1 VKQVEV
7 SAADIARIA
16 GVRPSAV
23 SNWRRRHDDF
33 PQPVG
38 GTDSSPR
45 FDFAAVEAW
54 LQAQGRMPQIP
65 ADERLWQAFESARG
79 TMPTGDALVAAGLL
93 LYYLHRHP
101 GTPVPYDSG
110 GVRRVLDEAEHALAF
125 GNSVVAGLIGVR
137 RPFDPGARETTM
149 LHAVAQAASGDDPAR
164 VFEYLCAR
172 ALEGGTRTG
181 LMVTPPELAD
191 LMLDL
196 VGDSSRRLLDPAC
209 GSGTI
214 LLAAARRGYSRVEG
228 QELDR
233 SLALVS
239 ALRLAFTGAS
249 FDVNA
254 GDSLRADA
262 YPRPSADAVVCS
274 PPFGDRNW
282 GAEDLADDPRWEYG
296 TPPRLEPELAW
307 IQHALAHVA
316 PGGPV
321 VMLMPPAAAARPS
334 GRRIRRALVA
344 DGVLRAVISL
354 PPKLA
359 AHYALALQIWVLS
372 RPEPDRAHSH
382 VLLVDTSGF
391 TTRTARAADAISTWA
406 EVRAVVAR
414 AWSAFKSSPQI
425 VVDASNVAIAV
436 PVMDLLGDEA
446 DLTPARYLRPTGL
459 AVVSRTD
466 LAGRRTDLASRL
478 AELARLLPELPQQ
491 PSGDGAPYRDVS
503 LEELAQTGALV
514 IRRAVPRPADSESDP
529 ASARARGRI
538 LTSQDIARAVPPS
551 GTDEIIIDEVRNPA
565 IRAGD
570 VLVPLI
576 GRRLTA
582 RVAGG
587 EDVGAYLSPTVYLI
601 RPDTAA
607 LDPWFLS
614 GVLSSSGG
622 GRQAAR
628 MASTLG
634 DRIRFD
640 PRRVRV
646 PLLPIEDQ
654 RAYGESFRRIWDFTR
669 TLRTAYDEGTDL
681 IRDLVDATAASFLD
695 AQDSAKAREAA
706 RSS

>member
-1 VKQVEV
+1 MPHQL
-7 SAADIARIA
+7 IASPYPE
-16 GVRPSAV
+16 GHLVVRPGYDGAV
-23 SNWRRRHDDF
+23 RI
-33 PQPVG
+33 G
-38 GTDSSPR
+38 
-45 FDFAAVEAW
+45 AA
-54 LQAQGRMPQIP
+54 R
-65 ADERLWQAFESARG
+65 
-79 TMPTGDALVAAGLL
+79 
-93 LYYLHRHP
+93 Y
-101 GTPVPYDSG
+101 
-110 GVRRVLDEAEHALAF
+110 AEL
-125 GNSVVAGLIGVR
+125 

-149 LHAVAQAASGDDPAR
+149 LHAVAQAATGDDPAR
-164 VFEYLCAR
+164 VFEYLCSR
-172 ALEGGTRTG
+172 ALDGGARTG
-181 LMVTPPELAD
+181 LMVTPPELAN

-196 VGDSSRRLLDPAC
+196 AGDNPRRLLDPAC

-249 FDVNA
+249 FDVSA

-274 PPFGDRNW
+274 PPFADRNW

-296 TPPRLEPELAW
+296 ALPRLEPELAW
-307 IQHALAHVA
+307 VQHALAHVT

-334 GRRIRRALVA
+334 GRRIRRSLAA
-344 DGVLRAVISL
+344 GGALRAVISL

-391 TTRTARAADAISTWA
+391 TTRTARAADAISTWD

-414 AWSAFKSSPQI
+414 AWGAFEGSPQR
-425 VVDASNVAIAV
+425 VAETSDVAIAV
-436 PVMDLLGDEA
+436 PVADLLGEDA
-446 DLTPARYLRPTGL
+446 DLTPARYLRPPGL
-459 AVVSRTD
+459 VVASR
-466 LAGRRTDLASRL
+466 ADLASRRNSLGGRL
-478 AELARLLPELPQQ
+478 AELARLLPELPQ
-491 PSGDGAPYRDVS
+491 PCSAAGTPYRDAS

-514 IRRAVPRPADSESDP
+514 IRRAAARSAGSEGDL
-529 ASARARGRI
+529 ASAHAKGRI

-551 GTDEIIIDEVRNPA
+551 GTGEIIIDEVRNPA
-565 IRAGD
+565 IRACD

-582 RVAGG
+582 RVAAG

-601 RPDTAA
+601 RPDAAA
-607 LDPWFLS
+607 LDPWFLA
-614 GVLSSSGG
+614 GMLSSTGG
-622 GRQAAR
+622 DRQAAR
-628 MASTLG
+628 MASILG

-646 PLLPIEDQ
+646 PLLPIEEQ
-654 RAYGESFRRIWDFTR
+654 RAYGEAFHRIWDFAR
-669 TLRTAYDEGTDL
+669 SLRAAYDEGTDL
-681 IRDLVDATAASFLD
+681 ARDLIDATVVSFLD
-695 AQDSAKAREAA
+695 AQDVAKAPEAA
-706 RSS
+706 RSL

>member
-1 VKQVEV
+1 
-7 SAADIARIA
+7 
-16 GVRPSAV
+16 
-23 SNWRRRHDDF
+23 
-33 PQPVG
+33 
-38 GTDSSPR
+38 
-45 FDFAAVEAW
+45 
-54 LQAQGRMPQIP
+54 
-65 ADERLWQAFESARG
+65 
-79 TMPTGDALVAAGLL
+79 
-93 LYYLHRHP
+93 
-101 GTPVPYDSG
+101 
-110 GVRRVLDEAEHALAF
+110 
-125 GNSVVAGLIGVR
+125 
-137 RPFDPGARETTM
+137 
-149 LHAVAQAASGDDPAR
+149 
-164 VFEYLCAR
+164 
-172 ALEGGTRTG
+172 
-181 LMVTPPELAD
+181 MVTPPELAD

-196 VGDSSRRLLDPAC
+196 VGPGPRRLLDPAC

-239 ALRLAFTGAS
+239 ALRLAFTGGS
-249 FDVNA
+249 FDVSA

-296 TPPRLEPELAW
+296 APPRLEPELAW

-334 GRRIRRALVA
+334 GRRIRRTLVA
-344 DGVLRAVISL
+344 GGVLRAVISL

-382 VLLVDTSGF
+382 VLLVDASGF
-391 TTRTARAADAISTWA
+391 ATRTARAADAISTWG

-414 AWSAFKSSPQI
+414 AWSAFRDSPQR
-425 VVDASNVAIAV
+425 VAGVSDVAIAV
-436 PVMDLLGDEA
+436 PAVDLLGEDA
-446 DLTPARYLRPTGL
+446 DLTPARYLRPSGL
-459 AVVSRTD
+459 DLPSRAE
-466 LAGRRTDLASRL
+466 LAGRRNELGGRL
-478 AELARLLPELPQQ
+478 AELARLLPELPE
-491 PSGDGAPYRDVS
+491 PRADEGRPYRDAS

-514 IRRAVPRPADSESDP
+514 IRRAAPRPASGEPDTG
-529 ASARARGRI
+529 SARARGRI
-538 LTSQDIARAVPPS
+538 LTSQDIARAVAPS
-551 GTDEIIIDEVRNPA
+551 GVDEIILDEVRNPA

-570 VLVPLI
+570 VLVPLV

-582 RVAGG
+582 RVASG

-601 RPDTAA
+601 RPDIAA
-607 LDPWFLS
+607 LDPWFLA
-614 GVLSSSGG
+614 GVLSSTGG
-622 GRQAAR
+622 DRQAAR

-654 RAYGESFRRIWDFTR
+654 HAYGESFRRLWHFAR
-669 TLRTAYDEGTDL
+669 ALRAAYDGGTDL
-681 IRDLVDATAASFLD
+681 IRDLIDATAASLPSG
-695 AQDSAKAREAA
+695 APNMKSRV
-706 RSS
+706 

>member
-1 VKQVEV
+1 V

-33 PQPVG
+33 PRPVG
-38 GTDSSPR
+38 GTDKSPR
-45 FDFAAVEAW
+45 FDLAVVEAW
-54 LQAQGRMPQIP
+54 LHAQGRTPEIP
-65 ADERLWQAFESARG
+65 AGERLWQAFESARG
-79 TMPTGDALVAAGLL
+79 VMPTGDVLVAAGLL
-93 LYYLHRHP
+93 LYYLDRHP
-101 GTPVPYDSG
+101 GTPVPYDSAE
-110 GVRRVLDEAEHALAF
+110 VCRVLDEAEHALAF
-125 GNSVVAGLIGVR
+125 GNSVVAGLIGLR

-164 VFEYLCAR
+164 VFEYLCSR
-172 ALEGGTRTG
+172 ALDGGARTG

-196 VGDSSRRLLDPAC
+196 AGDSPRRLLDPAC

-249 FDVNA
+249 FDVSA

-282 GAEDLADDPRWEYG
+282 GAEDLADDPRWEFG
-296 TPPRLEPELAW
+296 VPPRLEPELAW
-307 IQHALAHVA
+307 VQHALAHVA

-334 GRRIRRALVA
+334 GRRIRRALA
-344 DGVLRAVISL
+344 AGGALRAVISL

-382 VLLVDTSGF
+382 VLLVDASGY
-391 TTRTARAADAISTWA
+391 TTRTARAADAISTWD
-406 EVRAVVAR
+406 EVRAVVAH
-414 AWSAFKSSPQI
+414 AWNAFKDGPQG
-425 VVDASNVAIAV
+425 VAETSDVAIAI
-436 PVMDLLGDEA
+436 PVVDLLGEGA
-446 DLTPARYLRPTGL
+446 DLTPARYLRPPGL
-459 AVVSRTD
+459 VVASQAD
-466 LAGRRTDLASRL
+466 LASRRDDLASRL
-478 AELARLLPELPQQ
+478 ADLVRLLPELPQ
-491 PSGDGAPYRDVS
+491 PRSGGDASYRDAS

-514 IRRAVPRPADSESDP
+514 IRRAAPRPAGRVGDL
-529 ASARARGRI
+529 ASVRAKGRI

-551 GTDEIIIDEVRNPA
+551 GTDEVIIDEVRNPA

-582 RVAGG
+582 RVAAG
-587 EDVGAYLSPTVYLI
+587 EDVGAYLSPSVYLI

-607 LDPWFLS
+607 LDPWFLA
-614 GVLSSSGG
+614 GVLSSTGG
-622 GRQAAR
+622 DRQAAR

-640 PRRVRV
+640 PRRVRIA
-646 PLLPIEDQ
+646 LLPIEDQ
-654 RAYGESFRRIWDFTR
+654 RAYGESFHRIWDFTR
-669 TLRTAYDEGTDL
+669 TLRIAYDEGTDL
-681 IRDLVDATAASFLD
+681 VHDLIDATAASFLD
-695 AQDSAKAREAA
+695 AQDFAEARGAT

>member
-1 VKQVEV
+1 M

-33 PQPVG
+33 PRPAG
-38 GTDSSPR
+38 GTDKSPR
-45 FDFAAVEAW
+45 FDLAAVEAW
-54 LQAQGRMPQIP
+54 LHAQGRTPEIP
-65 ADERLWQAFESARG
+65 AGERLWQAFESARSV
-79 TMPTGDALVAAGLL
+79 MPTGDALVAAGLL
-93 LYYLHRHP
+93 LYYLDCHP
-101 GTPVPYDSG
+101 GTPVPYDSAEM
-110 GVRRVLDEAEHALAF
+110 RRVLDEAEHALAF
-125 GNSVVAGLIGVR
+125 GNSVVAGLIGLR

-149 LHAVAQAASGDDPAR
+149 LHGVAQAASGDDPAR
-164 VFEYLCAR
+164 IFEYLCSR
-172 ALEGGTRTG
+172 ALDGGARTG
-181 LMVTPPELAD
+181 LTVTPPELAD

-196 VGDSSRRLLDPAC
+196 VNVSPGRLLDPAC

-214 LLAAARRGYSRVEG
+214 LLAAARRGYPRVEG
-228 QELDR
+228 QDLDR

-249 FDVNA
+249 FDVSA

-296 TPPRLEPELAW
+296 VPPRLEPELAW
-307 IQHALAHVA
+307 VQHALAHVA

-334 GRRIRRALVA
+334 GRRIRQALAA
-344 DGVLRAVISL
+344 DGALRAVISL

-391 TTRTARAADAISTWA
+391 TTRTARASDAISTWD

-414 AWSAFKSSPQI
+414 AWNAFKDGPQR
-425 VVDASNVAIAV
+425 VAGTSDVAIAI
-436 PVMDLLGDEA
+436 PVVDLLGEGA
-446 DLTPARYLRPTGL
+446 DLTPARYLRPPGL
-459 AVVSRTD
+459 VAASQAD
-466 LAGRRTDLASRL
+466 LASRRDDLASRL
-478 AELARLLPELPQQ
+478 ADLVRLLPELPQ
-491 PSGDGAPYRDVS
+491 PRSGGDASYRDAS

-514 IRRAVPRPADSESDP
+514 IRQAAPRPADSVGDL
-529 ASARARGRI
+529 ASARAKGRI
-538 LTSQDIARAVPPS
+538 LTSQDIARAVAPS
-551 GTDEIIIDEVRNPA
+551 GTDEIILDEVRNPA

-582 RVAGG
+582 RVAAG

-607 LDPWFLS
+607 LDPWFLA
-614 GVLSSSGG
+614 GMLSSTGG
-622 GRQAAR
+622 NRQAAR

-640 PRRVRV
+640 PRRVRI

-654 RAYGESFRRIWDFTR
+654 RAYGESFHRIWDFTR

-681 IRDLVDATAASFLD
+681 VRDLIDATAASFLD
-695 AQDSAKAREAA
+695 TRDFAEAREAT

>member
-1 VKQVEV
+1 V

-33 PQPVG
+33 PGPVG
-38 GTDSSPR
+38 GTDKSPR
-45 FDFAAVEAW
+45 FDLAAVEAW
-54 LQAQGRMPQIP
+54 LHAQGRTPEIP
-65 ADERLWQAFESARG
+65 AEERLWQAFESARG
-79 TMPTGDALVAAGLL
+79 VMPTGDALVAAGLL
-93 LYYLHRHP
+93 LYYLDRHP
-101 GTPVPYDSG
+101 GTPVPYDSAE
-110 GVRRVLDEAEHALAF
+110 VRRVLDEAEHALAF
-125 GNSVVAGLIGVR
+125 GNSVVAGLIGLR

-149 LHAVAQAASGDDPAR
+149 LHAVAQTASGDDPAR
-164 VFEYLCAR
+164 VFEYLCSR
-172 ALEGGTRTG
+172 ALDGGARTG

-196 VGDSSRRLLDPAC
+196 AGDKHRRLLDPAC

-214 LLAAARRGYSRVEG
+214 LLAAARRGYSHVEG

-233 SLALVS
+233 QLALVS
-239 ALRLAFTGAS
+239 ALRLAFTGMS
-249 FDVNA
+249 FDISA

-274 PPFGDRNW
+274 PPFADRNW

-307 IQHALAHVA
+307 VQHALAHVP

-334 GRRIRRALVA
+334 GRRLRRALVA
-344 DGVLRAVISL
+344 GGALRAVISL

-382 VLLVDTSGF
+382 VLLVDASGF
-391 TTRTARAADAISTWA
+391 STRTARAAEAISTWD
-406 EVRAVVAR
+406 EVRAVLAS
-414 AWSAFKSSPQI
+414 AWSAFKESPQR
-425 VVDASNVAIAV
+425 VMEASDIAIAI
-436 PVMDLLGDEA
+436 PVMDLLGEEV
-446 DLTPARYLRPTGL
+446 DLTPARYLTPPGL
-459 AVVSRTD
+459 ALASQAD
-466 LAGRRTDLASRL
+466 LAGRRTNLASRL
-478 AELARLLPELPQQ
+478 AELARLLPELPQLR
-491 PSGDGAPYRDVS
+491 PGDATLYRDAS
-503 LEELAQTGALV
+503 LEDLAQTGALV
-514 IRRAVPRPADSESDP
+514 IRRAAPRPAGSE
-529 ASARARGRI
+529 AVLTGARARGRI

-551 GTDEIIIDEVRNPA
+551 GTDGIIVDEVRNPA

-601 RPDTAA
+601 RPDAAA
-607 LDPWFLS
+607 LDPWYLA

-622 GRQAAR
+622 DRQAAR

-640 PRRVRV
+640 PRRVRI
-646 PLLPIEDQ
+646 PLLPIEEQ
-654 RAYGESFRRIWDFTR
+654 RAYGDYFRRIWDFTR
-669 TLRTAYDEGTDL
+669 TLRGAYDEGTDL
-681 IRDLVDATAASFLD
+681 VRDLIDATAASFPGV
-695 AQDSAKAREAA
+695 QDPAETREAS

>member
-1 VKQVEV
+1 MLAHRPVRGLVPAAPGVDLPGPAAADLLDSLVITHQDRRGSIKARDRVEV
-7 SAADIARIA
+7 PACRVPSPA
-16 GVRPSAV
+16 GQSPVQ
-23 SNWRRRHDDF
+23 RRRGAM
-33 PQPVG
+33 P
-38 GTDSSPR
+38 
-45 FDFAAVEAW
+45 EA
-54 LQAQGRMPQIP
+54 R
-65 ADERLWQAFESARG
+65 D
-79 TMPTGDALVAAGLL
+79 
-93 LYYLHRHP
+93 
-101 GTPVPYDSG
+101 
-110 GVRRVLDEAEHALAF
+110 RVLL
-125 GNSVVAGLIGVR
+125 
-137 RPFDPGARETTM
+137 
-149 LHAVAQAASGDDPAR
+149 AQAMSLHVVKNPDNGVQR
-164 VFEYLCAR
+164 EVRE
-172 ALEGGTRTG
+172 
-181 LMVTPPELAD
+181 ELVD

-196 VGDSSRRLLDPAC
+196 VGDSPVRLLDPAC
-209 GSGTI
+209 GTGTI

-249 FDVNA
+249 FDVSN

-262 YPRPSADAVVCS
+262 YPRPSTGAVVCS
-274 PPFGDRNW
+274 PPFADRNW

-344 DGVLRAVISL
+344 GGTLRAVISL

-406 EVRAVVAR
+406 QVQAVVAR
-414 AWSAFKSSPQI
+414 AWSVFKSSPQL
-425 VVDASNVAIAV
+425 VAGTSDMAIAV
-436 PVMDLLGDEA
+436 PVMELLGEEA
-446 DLTPARYLRPTGL
+446 DLTPARHLRPPSL
-459 AVVSRTD
+459 AVASQAD
-466 LAGRRTDLASRL
+466 LASRRTDLASRL
-478 AELARLLPELPQQ
+478 AELARLLPQLPQP
-491 PSGDGAPYRDVS
+491 PSGDGAPYRDAS

-514 IRRAVPRPADSESDP
+514 IGRAGARSADSEPDP

-551 GTDEIIIDEVRNPA
+551 GIDEIIIDEVRNSA

-582 RVAGG
+582 RVAGD

-601 RPDTAA
+601 RPDIALSTPGSWSACYPAAAAVGRPRGWPVPSATA
-607 LDPWFLS
+607 S
-614 GVLSSSGG
+614 
-622 GRQAAR
+622 
-628 MASTLG
+628 ASTPAG
-634 DRIRFD
+634 SESRSSRSRTSAPTASPSAASGTSPAPSAPPTTRAPISSATSSMRQPPRF
-640 PRRVRV
+640 
-646 PLLPIEDQ
+646 
-654 RAYGESFRRIWDFTR
+654 S
-669 TLRTAYDEGTDL
+669 TLRIPRKHGTPPEVPNTCSQSPRAGQGAGL
-681 IRDLVDATAASFLD
+681 ARVSRTTGTTGITGITPGRHGH
-695 AQDSAKAREAA
+695 AQSLREEV
-706 RSS
+706 R